1 MPCPTQLAAL
11 AAAPSPG
18 PTRQG
23 ANDDPLLRIAPA
35 VYVQA
40 LTGQHVGRQR
50 KITCPFHDDHTPSLH
65 VYEHPEQGWYCFGC
79 QRGGSIYDL
88 AAALYRLPPR
98 GRDFLELRERLHQRF
113 DVSTPTGPA

>member
-1 MPCPTQLAAL
+1 M
-11 AAAPSPG
+11 
-18 PTRQG
+18 
-23 ANDDPLLRIAPA
+23 
-35 VYVQA
+35 QA

-113 DVSTPTGPA
+113 DLSPPTGTA

>member
-1 MPCPTQLAAL
+1 MPCPTPLPQLAD
-11 AAAPSPG
+11 APSPG

-50 KITCPFHDDHTPSLH
+50 KIACPFHDDHTPSLH

-113 DVSTPTGPA
+113 DVSTPTGHA